1 MRAAEGRRPRGRPF
15 DASSRRLALSW
26 ALCVA
31 TSLCHA
37 WPAASQT
44 PASETG
50 GAIALDGE
58 PLRCWWRTSTP
69 AIRIGETFSVILTCA
84 AEDTSGLSVI
94 ADESR
99 LSGDAVALAPFE
111 VLDGVRGADVRD
123 GDHRFFQYHYHVR
136 LLSDTLFGADAV
148 VPPVTISYRTQSRTA
163 DGTTTE
169 GMERN
174 HQLPSL
180 AVRVLSLVPA
190 DARDIREAPVRTL
203 AELDSAA
210 FRARMMIT
218 GGGALLGVGG
228 LMLAVALVT
237 RVARR
242 RGTTPAALT
251 ALSEAMVLSAAGEEL
266 AAIRP
271 HLQGGG
277 WTPALAGRALGAL
290 RIAGAPLLSRRAAQ
304 RRTDSR
310 TNPDGG
316 LVREGPGGR
325 ILISSAITPD
335 TVLRHRQSLLEEETP
350 PDRLRKLDE
359 LYEALTSLTRASYGA
374 EGSFAELGLDDVLT
388 FGEGLVASE
397 LREHRWLAR
406 QWQSISQTGR
416 RLVRRA

>member
-1 MRAAEGRRPRGRPF
+1 MRAAEGRRPRGRSF

-26 ALCVA
+26 AFCVA
-31 TSLCHA
+31 ISLCHA

-44 PASETG
+44 PGGRDA
-50 GAIALDGE
+50 GAIALEDE

-99 LSGDAVALAPFE
+99 LSADAVALAPFE
-111 VLDGVRGADVRD
+111 VLDGVRGADLRD
-123 GDHRFFQYHYHVR
+123 GNHRFFQHHYHVR

-148 VPPVTISYRTQSRTA
+148 VPPVTINYRTQSRTA

-169 GMERN
+169 GIERN
-174 HQLPSL
+174 HQLPRWPFASCPSCL
-180 AVRVLSLVPA
+180 PTHGTFAKRPYERWPSS
-190 DARDIREAPVRTL
+190 TL
-203 AELDSAA
+203 RRLCANDD
-210 FRARMMIT
+210 T
-218 GGGALLGVGG
+218 GGGALLGLGG
-228 LMLAVALVT
+228 LMLAVGLAT

-242 RGTTPAALT
+242 RGTAPAAPT

-290 RIAGAPLLSRRAAQ
+290 RIAGAPLLARRASQ

-316 LVREGPGGR
+316 LVRESPQGR

-335 TVLRHRQSLLEEETP
+335 TVLRHRQSRLEEGAT
-350 PDRLRKLDE
+350 PDRLHTLDE
-359 LYEALTSLTRASYGA
+359 LYEALTSFDPG
-374 EGSFAELGLDDVLT
+374 
-388 FGEGLVASE
+388 
-397 LREHRWLAR
+397 
-406 QWQSISQTGR
+406 
-416 RLVRRA
+416 LVRRRGVIRRPRTRRRPDLW